1 MLFHGRDGRNA
12 GRRHG
17 RAAAMGC
24 RSGEPS
30 SSCFWLGK
38 SGWLGSL
45 RRGGAHQLVGWGP
58 EVLAP
63 PVAVANPLPGLRLP
77 PPASVS
83 RDEKEEGG
91 HQVGRAGCLGRGP
104 WPSAGPAQ
112 QVRRRRLELLPCRAS
127 SEAEERE
134 KELME
139 EEKKREGAK

>member
-45 RRGGAHQLVGWGP
+45 RCGGAHQLVGWGP

-83 RDEKEEGG
+83 RKEKEEKGTKWGAQGVWGG
-91 HQVGRAGCLGRGP
+91 GRGP
-104 WPSAGPAQ
+104 ALVPRSRFAAGAWSCCPA
-112 QVRRRRLELLPCRAS
+112 VRLVKQR
-127 SEAEERE
+127 
-134 KELME
+134 KG
-139 EEKKREGAK
+139 KRS